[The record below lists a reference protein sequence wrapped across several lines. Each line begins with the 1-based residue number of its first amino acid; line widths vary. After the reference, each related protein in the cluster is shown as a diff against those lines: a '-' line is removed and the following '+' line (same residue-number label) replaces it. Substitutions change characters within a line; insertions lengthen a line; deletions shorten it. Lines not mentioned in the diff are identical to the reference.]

1 MQASD
6 AAGVDIGY
14 ALPNDWELGRERLEL
29 LEACYDPTTI
39 RIADTLGV
47 ARGWRCLDA
56 GAGSGSFP
64 RWLASRVRAEGAV
77 VAADLDVS
85 LLDGAPGLEVRRID
99 LERDELPQ
107 EEFDLVHTRLV
118 LMHLP
123 TRDEVL
129 RRLAAAVR
137 PGGVLMIEED
147 DVHPVMATAGGAY
160 LEAWRAF
167 AVTMRRAGTD
177 PEWARALPERLG
189 ALGLVDIGA
198 EVSGQ
203 LFRGGSD
210 WARFWSLTWL
220 QLRSRIVA
228 RGTPAKV
235 IDDGRSAL
243 EDESRWFHGSETVIV
258 WGRRPAAR
266 R

>member
-1 MQASD
+1 MPATD
-6 AAGVDIGY
+6 TGGVELGY
-14 ALPNDWELGRERLEL
+14 ALPNGWELGRQRLEL

-39 RIADTLGV
+39 RIADSLGV
-47 ARGWRCLDA
+47 ARGWRCFDA
-56 GAGSGSFP
+56 GAGSGSFA
-64 RWLASRVRAEGAV
+64 RWLASRVGAEGVV

-85 LLDGAPGLEVRRID
+85 LLDGTRGLEVRRID

-107 EEFDLVHTRLV
+107 GEFDLVHTRLV
-118 LMHLP
+118 LMHL
-123 TRDEVL
+123 TARDEVL

-147 DVHPVMATAGGAY
+147 DVHPVMATAGGDY

-167 AVTMRRAGTD
+167 ADTMRQAGTD

-189 ALGLVDIGA
+189 ALGLEDIGA

-220 QLRSRIVA
+220 QVRDRIVA
-228 RGTPAKV
+228 GGIPAEI
-235 IDDGRSAL
+235 IDNGRLAL
-243 EDESRWFHGSETVIV
+243 ENESRWFLGSSTMIV
-258 WGRRPAAR
+258 WGRRPAAG
-266 R
+266 